1 MLAKLEKYSFSQMLC
16 SSHMK
21 VVLLLFD
28 GCILEIDYNWL
39 HVPLTALYVFG
50 GSNKIYRTNPRNNLK
65 MSHKTPCGVWRI
77 EWANFQVIKMHI
89 STSKQIQSINIW
101 LLSTILVLHLF
112 GNILKMMVNLLYNP
126 ILQVILIMLLIWIG
140 TVQEIS

>member
-1 MLAKLEKYSFSQMLC
+1 
-16 SSHMK
+16 
-21 VVLLLFD
+21 
-28 GCILEIDYNWL
+28 
-39 HVPLTALYVFG
+39 
-50 GSNKIYRTNPRNNLK
+50 
-65 MSHKTPCGVWRI
+65 
-77 EWANFQVIKMHI
+77 MHI

-140 TVQEIS
+140 TVQEISWHRFQKTKLQEFFVGIHKQKIIIKFQELKSMAMISILLSWSKLIKELLICWPVVLIRKLSELSNLLHPLLIT